1 MITQRFNPPK
11 EWYMD
16 GWNNCNKYFLG
27 LTHLI
32 NHVWNTWNER
42 GQQNWNMIEIGAY
55 MGESTMMFASTG
67 MFNTINVIEPFK
79 GEEEFNDMF
88 MYDWDVIESE
98 FNTNTRFFDN
108 INLYKDYSYNIVDKF
123 EDKSIDFIYI
133 DAEHTL
139 DSLKRDLELYLPKLK
154 PNGII
159 AGHDYNKWVWPDV
172 VKLID
177 DMFGDSVQEY
187 IDTSWMVKL

>member
-1 MITQRFNPPK
+1 ML
-11 EWYMD
+11 E
-16 GWNNCNKYFLG
+16 
-27 LTHLI
+27 
-32 NHVWNTWNER
+32 V
-42 GQQNWNMIEIGAY
+42 GAY

-88 MYDWDVIESE
+88 MYDWDVVESE

-108 INLYKDYSYNIVDKF
+108 INLYKDYSYNVVDKF

-133 DAEHTL
+133 DAEHTY

-159 AGHDYNKWVWPDV
+159 AGHDYNEWIWPEV
-172 VKLID
+172 VKAVHEK
-177 DMFGDSVQEY
+177 FGNEVSEFM
-187 IDTSWMVKL
+187 DTSWIVKL